1 MPAAGGA
8 SSDVREAI
16 EAAGGAIPFS
26 AFMDLA
32 LYGPHGF
39 YGTRMAG
46 RRGDFITSPE
56 VGPLFGAVLA
66 RYLDAVW
73 DRLGRPAVFTVVEA
87 GAGPGTLARTVLAAA
102 PACATALRYVVVEV
116 SAAQRARHPAGVESV
131 AAMPEAPI
139 DGVVLAN
146 ELLDNLPFRL
156 AVHDGAWR
164 EAFVAVAP
172 DGSFAEVLS
181 APFDPVPDVLPVAS
195 THGARA
201 PLQDAAADWVL
212 AARSHVR
219 RGSVLAI
226 DYTRP
231 DTATLAA
238 LPWRSWLRTY
248 RDHERGAHPLA
259 DPGAQDI
266 TVDVALDQLA
276 EPDAVHTQ
284 AEFLRLHGIDEL
296 VADGRAAWARA
307 AAAPDVAALTMRSR
321 AVEAQALLDP
331 TGLGGFTVL
340 EWRIDPI
347 G

>member
-1 MPAAGGA
+1 MW
-8 SSDVREAI
+8 
-16 EAAGGAIPFS
+16 
-26 AFMDLA
+26 
-32 LYGPHGF
+32 
-39 YGTRMAG
+39 
-46 RRGDFITSPE
+46 
-56 VGPLFGAVLA
+56 A
-66 RYLDAVW
+66 RLD
-73 DRLGRPAVFTVVEA
+73 RPAVFTVVEA
-87 GAGPGTLARTVLAAA
+87 GAGPGTLARAVLAAA
-102 PACATALRYVVVEV
+102 PMCAPALRYVAVEV

-164 EAFVAVAP
+164 EAFVATAP

-181 APFDPVPDVLPVAS
+181 APFDPVPDVLPATP

-212 AARSHVR
+212 AARWHVR
-219 RGSVLAI
+219 RGSVLVI
-226 DYTRP
+226 DYARS

-248 RDHERGAHPLA
+248 RDHERGSHPLA

-266 TVDVALDQLA
+266 TTDVALDQLP
-276 EPDAVHTQ
+276 EPDAVRTQ
-284 AEFLRLHGIDEL
+284 AEFLRLHGIDDL
-296 VADGRAAWARA
+296 VAEGRVAWAAA
-307 AAAPDVAALTMRSR
+307 AAAPDVAALAMRSR
-321 AVEAQALLDP
+321 AVEADALLDP

-340 EWRIDPI
+340 EWVS
-347 G
+347 